1 MSASKDCKYT
11 MWYVNNS
18 IPDEDGLLLVSL
30 LSFLSDCLDGS
41 LDIALYLWLHDD
53 LILFCWLNSLLSLV
67 LFELSIYF
75 SFFNHHL
82 LIKIALKWPQ
92 DEDLDMSPV
101 EMDDTLMI
109 VDDDVSDEED
119 DHEVMVMNIL

>member
-11 MWYVNNS
+11 MWYVNNC
-18 IPDEDGLLLVSL
+18 IPDEDGLLMVSL
-30 LSFLSDCLDGS
+30 PSFLSDCLDGS
-41 LDIALYLWLHDD
+41 LDVALYLWLHDD
-53 LILFCWLNSLLSLV
+53 LILIFWFNSLLSLV

-75 SFFNHHL
+75 SFFTSSFIN
-82 LIKIALKWPQ
+82 KNSLKWPQ